1 MALASL
7 SQFMI
12 LCAVQ
17 YLQTESH
24 QGTNSQWALY
34 QTLTDFPLENCF
46 LICTLAFL
54 LFSLIFLVFFHC
66 KPPFPI
72 LLFITSYTLDTSIS
86 RQWWAPSHT
95 YICEPALSV
104 SSFSAA
110 FDTVQFKQHVI
121 KIARNV
127 LAFLIR
133 QRSLGE
139 LQRCYNSHRDFE
151 QQFRAPTKVS
161 ETKEAA
167 PHPPHYCNV
176 HPVLNL
182 KWIEV
187 GCLTICKTC

>member
-1 MALASL
+1 MAWASL

-12 LCAVQ
+12 LCAVL

-34 QTLTDFPLENCF
+34 QTLTDFLLKNCF
-46 LICTLAFL
+46 LIFTLAFL

-66 KPPFPI
+66 KSLFPI
-72 LLFITSYTLDTSIS
+72 LLFITSYTLDTSVS

-110 FDTVQFKQHVI
+110 FDTVLFKQHGI
-121 KIARNV
+121 KITRNV
-127 LAFLIR
+127 LTFLIR

-139 LQRCYNSHRDFE
+139 LQRRYDSHRDFE
-151 QQFRAPTKVS
+151 QQFQAHTKVS
-161 ETKEAA
+161 ETK
-167 PHPPHYCNV
+167 
-176 HPVLNL
+176 
-182 KWIEV
+182 
-187 GCLTICKTC
+187 